1 MNCLEK
7 EYWPIGPSITIVF
20 VAILT
25 LFSASLGHKK
35 GGQKDIDH
43 RKKQK

>member
-1 MNCLEK
+1 M
-7 EYWPIGPSITIVF
+7 IVL
-20 VAILT
+20 VVINA
-25 LFSASLGHKK
+25 LFPASLEHKK